1 MTSRV
6 LPDRDNLSPL
16 RRDTAFYGMTATQ
29 FLGAFNDNVFKQL
42 VLLIC
47 VDYVIRQ
54 NLGKDTYQP
63 IAQGLF
69 ALPFVLFSGFGGFLS
84 DITSKRTVIV
94 LCKVAE
100 IVVMAAGVVA
110 FFVGQ
115 PYSSSLIVM
124 LFAVLFLMG
133 AQSAFF
139 GPAKY
144 GILPEMLHERD
155 LPAANGVIQMTT
167 FLAIIF
173 GTAAAG
179 FAKTWFQ
186 DRLWMVSGLCVLIAM
201 AGTLTSLFVR
211 RTPVADPDAQFD
223 LSAVGINRHTW
234 NLLRGDRALLGVL
247 MVSSL
252 FWFVGGVVLPAVNTF
267 GKDQLGLGDERT
279 SLLAA
284 CMGIGIAAGCLLAGR
299 LSGNRVNF
307 HLVTA
312 GAWGI
317 ALSLG
322 LLALVSRI
330 GLSSRSIEWGARL
343 LLTAM
348 GCSAGIFAVPLQVF
362 LQSRPPD
369 DQKGRMIGTM
379 NLINWIGILLAA
391 GFYFGCSAAFTPKQ
405 IHWTFAVLAVVMLPV
420 AIFYHPHDEQLE

>member
-1 MTSRV
+1 M
-6 LPDRDNLSPL
+6 PDRNHLTRL
-16 RRDTAFYGMTATQ
+16 RHDRAFHGMTATQ

-47 VDYVIRQ
+47 VDYVIHQ

-84 DITSKRTVIV
+84 DIKRKRTVIV

-100 IVVMAAGVVA
+100 IVVMAAGVVV
-110 FFVGQ
+110 FFAGKL
-115 PYSSSLIVM
+115 YSSSLIVM

-133 AQSAFF
+133 MQSAFF

-144 GILPEMLHERD
+144 GILPEMLHEHD

-186 DRLWMVSGLCVLIAM
+186 ERLWMVSGLCVLIAV
-201 AGTLTSLFVR
+201 AGTVTSLFVR
-211 RTPVADPDAQFD
+211 PTPVADPEARFD
-223 LSAVGINRHTW
+223 LSAIGINRQTW
-234 NLLRGDRALLGVL
+234 KLLRSDRALLGVL
-247 MVSSL
+247 LISSL
-252 FWFVGGVVLPAVNTF
+252 FWFVAGVVLPAVNTF

-284 CMGIGIAAGCLLAGR
+284 CMGVGIAVGCLLAGR

-317 ALSLG
+317 SLSLG
-322 LLALVSRI
+322 LLALVPRL
-330 GLSSRSIEWGARL
+330 GLPSQAVEWGARL

-348 GCSAGIFAVPLQVF
+348 GCAAGIFAVPLQVF
-362 LQSRPPD
+362 LQARPPG

-391 GFYFGCSAAFTPKQ
+391 GFYFGCSAVFTPKQ
-405 IHWTFAVLAVVMLPV
+405 IDGTFAVLAFVMLPV
-420 AIFYHPHDEQLE
+420 AIFYHPRDEQLE

>member
-1 MTSRV
+1 MSDRND
-6 LPDRDNLSPL
+6 LPPL
-16 RRDTAFYGMTATQ
+16 RRDRAFHGMTATQ

-47 VDYVIRQ
+47 VDYVIQ
-54 NLGKDTYQP
+54 QQLEKDTYQP

-84 DITSKRTVIV
+84 DIRRKRSVIV

-100 IVVMAAGVVA
+100 IVVMTAGMVA
-110 FFVGQ
+110 FLAGEL
-115 PYSSSLIVM
+115 YSSSLIVM
-124 LFAVLFLMG
+124 LFGVLFLMG
-133 AQSAFF
+133 MQSAFF

-144 GILPEMLHERD
+144 GILPEMLHEHD

-186 DRLWMVSGLCVLIAM
+186 DRLWMVSGLCVLIAIT
-201 AGTLTSLFVR
+201 GTLTSLIVR
-211 RTPVADPDAQFD
+211 RTPVADPDAKFD
-223 LSAVGINRHTW
+223 LSAIGINRHTW
-234 NLLRGDRALLGVL
+234 KLLRSDRSLLGVL
-247 MVSSL
+247 LVSSL
-252 FWFVGGVVLPAVNTF
+252 FWFVGGTLLPAVNTF
-267 GKDQLGLGDERT
+267 GKQQLGLGDERT

-284 CMGIGIAAGCLLAGR
+284 CMGAGIAVGCLLAGR
-299 LSGNRVNF
+299 LSGKRVNF
-307 HLVTA
+307 RLVTA

-317 ALSLG
+317 AITLG
-322 LLALVSRI
+322 LLALAPLS
-330 GLSSRSIEWGARL
+330 GLAPQTVEWESRL

-348 GCSAGIFAVPLQVF
+348 GCSAGIFAVPLQVY
-362 LQSRPPD
+362 LQARPPD

-391 GFYFGCSAAFTPKQ
+391 GFYFGCSAVFTPKH
-405 IHWTFAVLAVVMLPV
+405 ISGTFAVLAVVMLPV
-420 AIFYHPHDEQLE
+420 ALFYHPRDEQLE